1 VSDSDVE
8 IVEELIGLVNV
19 DRSWMEHAACRGIH
33 PNLFHSEFGDYQTQK
48 QALVVCNGVT
58 ATRKTCGVNPCP
70 VREQCLEY
78 AMSLPPRT
86 DTHGVYGGK
95 THKQRVSLRSVR
107 GVTKGKPRSPCGTQA
122 GYRSHLRFN
131 EKTCDECR
139 KANALHKMLLL
150 ESKNAR
156 ILST

>member
-1 VSDSDVE
+1 MSDIDVE
-8 IVEELIGLVNV
+8 VVEELFGLVHV
-19 DRSWMEHAACRGIH
+19 DRSWMEKASCRGIS
-33 PNLFHSEFGDYQTQK
+33 PNLFHSEFGDYP
-48 QALVVCNGVT
+48 
-58 ATRKTCGVNPCP
+58 TRRTCGVDPCP
-70 VREQCLEY
+70 VRDQCLEY

-95 THKQRVSLRSVR
+95 THKQRVGLRSIR
-107 GVTKGKPRSPCGTQA
+107 GVTNSRPRLPCGTQG

-150 ESKNAR
+150 ESKNVSNAV
-156 ILST
+156 SA